1 MLRPIRDLSIG
12 LKLTLMVVSTTFV
25 VLVLVLAMVVGF
37 DIAGYREL
45 ITEQAE
51 TLSKITSNNLT
62 APLSFSDQSAAEE
75 VLNSLVNQPD
85 IIEATLRDGSGGV
98 FAKFKNKLDSNLK
111 ERNSWINGIY
121 HVDTPVDLNGQK
133 LGSLAVTISL
143 DRLQKRVTKVALDV
157 LWLFGCGLVL
167 ATILTHFLQ
176 RSITGPLLKLTN
188 LARTV
193 SLSKDYSLRILPE
206 ANDELGQL
214 VESFNGMMDE
224 ILARDRDLENSHQ
237 NLEREVAERTFEF
250 KKAKEEAEEANRA
263 KSQFLA
269 NMSHEIRTPLNGILG
284 MTELAS
290 ELSAT
295 HEQREYLAIVQQS
308 SLSLLSIINDIL
320 DFSKIEAGKL
330 DLTMGQFD
338 LKKSIERAVSLMTI
352 QARPKK
358 ISLEL
363 KLSSSI
369 PEVVISDEGRLRQ
382 VLLNLLGNAVK
393 FSPEGGKVTLAVE
406 EKIRES
412 GISTLAFSVVDK
424 GIGIEPSK
432 HKAIFEAFS
441 QADGSISR
449 KFGGSGLGLAISKM
463 IVSLMHGEI
472 AVNSKLGEGA
482 TFTFIV
488 PFHVGRQV
496 VQSDATGADVNSKF
510 FGYRVLLVEDNAVNQ
525 KIAQKLLD
533 KRGVVVT
540 LACNGLEAVEK
551 WRDGGFDLILMDCQM
566 PIMSGY
572 ESTKQIRL
580 EEGARN
586 KTRIPIVALTA
597 QALSGDREHC
607 LEVGMDGYVSKP
619 IDSRA
624 LVKELSRFLT
634 PRPDSI
640 P

>member
-1 MLRPIRDLSIG
+1 
-12 LKLTLMVVSTTFV
+12 
-25 VLVLVLAMVVGF
+25 
-37 DIAGYREL
+37 
-45 ITEQAE
+45 
-51 TLSKITSNNLT
+51 
-62 APLSFSDQSAAEE
+62 
-75 VLNSLVNQPD
+75 
-85 IIEATLRDGSGGV
+85 
-98 FAKFKNKLDSNLK
+98 
-111 ERNSWINGIY
+111 
-121 HVDTPVDLNGQK
+121 
-133 LGSLAVTISL
+133 
-143 DRLQKRVTKVALDV
+143 
-157 LWLFGCGLVL
+157 
-167 ATILTHFLQ
+167 
-176 RSITGPLLKLTN
+176 
-188 LARTV
+188 
-193 SLSKDYSLRILPE
+193 
-206 ANDELGQL
+206 
-214 VESFNGMMDE
+214 MMDE